1 MVVIVSGHLIRSKYK
16 AKHVQIKKLNYFAYI
31 YLQNFNRSLIKKK
44 IEYENFIK
52 TFPIVI

>member
-1 MVVIVSGHLIRSKYK
+1 MVVIVSGHLIRNKYK

-31 YLQNFNRSLIKKK
+31 YLQNLNRSLIKKK